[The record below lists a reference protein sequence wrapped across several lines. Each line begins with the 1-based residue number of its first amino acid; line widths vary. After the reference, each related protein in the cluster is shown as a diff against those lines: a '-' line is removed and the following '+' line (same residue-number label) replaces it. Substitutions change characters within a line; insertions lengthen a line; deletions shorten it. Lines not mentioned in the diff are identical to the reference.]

1 MKTLWELWM
10 VQNPNAVHLKTFTQ
24 AVWQLNNIMLQ
35 FRYESSAQINCTR
48 TCMGAFQRETN
59 SSINQNGSSPQE
71 ALKAWSGFDLRGKN
85 SLDYPLHAFEA

>member
-24 AVWQLNNIMLQ
+24 AVWQLNNIMLR

-48 TCMGAFQRETN
+48 TCMGAFQGE
-59 SSINQNGSSPQE
+59 INQNGSSPQE
-71 ALKAWSGFDLRGKN
+71 ALKAWSGFNLREKDTPFKSTPSFR
-85 SLDYPLHAFEA
+85 SLN